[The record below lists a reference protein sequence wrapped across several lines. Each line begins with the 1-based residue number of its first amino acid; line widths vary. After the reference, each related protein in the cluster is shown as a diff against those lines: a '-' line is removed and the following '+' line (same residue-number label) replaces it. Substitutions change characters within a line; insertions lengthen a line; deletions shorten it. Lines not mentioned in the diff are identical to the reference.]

1 MNDKFSEKGF
11 VNRIA
16 LLGHTI
22 IDSVLFLAYALEV
35 FKGSRTLG
43 YFAVF
48 SLLCVVPV
56 VAEQILYRKNHEDDL
71 IKHIMGISPSLTVEK
86 R

>member
-43 YFAVF
+43 SFHF
-48 SLLCVVPV
+48 CVWCRWW
-56 VAEQILYRKNHEDDL
+56 QSRFYI
-71 IKHIMGISPSLTVEK
+71 EK
-86 R
+86 ITRMI